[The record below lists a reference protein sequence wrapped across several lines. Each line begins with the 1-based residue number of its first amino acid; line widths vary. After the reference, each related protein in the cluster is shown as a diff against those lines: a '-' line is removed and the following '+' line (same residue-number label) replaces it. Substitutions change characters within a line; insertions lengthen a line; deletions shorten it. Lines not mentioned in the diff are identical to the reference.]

1 MKKYSLY
8 QSNVKQLQKHEI
20 MSINLLFNRNEF
32 VNFEIIQLLAINQV
46 INLNIISHFGCNEK

>member
-8 QSNVKQLQKHEI
+8 QSNVKQLQKHEK
-20 MSINLLFNRNEF
+20 MSINVLFNRNEF

-46 INLNIISHFGCNEK
+46 IPQYNLTLWL

>member
-8 QSNVKQLQKHEI
+8 QSNIKHLQKHEI
-20 MSINLLFNRNEF
+20 MSINLLSNRNEF

-46 INLNIISHFGCNEK
+46 IPQYNLTLWL